1 MERGGRGRR
10 TRREAIGRRPFVL
23 ICALLPDIRLADLSF
38 LTPAGPIL
46 LPAPS
51 AFPLSPPHLSYDWR
65 PLPLSH
71 LPLDRQYSSS
81 YLQSV
86 NLMHSDNFE
95 MTDLFLESNSWESS
109 RW

>member
-1 MERGGRGRR
+1 MERGGRGRG

-71 LPLDRQYSSS
+71 LPLDRLQLLLLPSSDQNS
-81 YLQSV
+81 
-86 NLMHSDNFE
+86 HSDCSE
-95 MTDLFLESNSWESS
+95 LFQQLGYGEWGSWH
-109 RW
+109 